1 MQRAEFV
8 VGLLGLNYYLVSWDP
23 RMLCLLQTAPFQAI
37 LQHLLPGVVASIS
50 SMALKS
56 PLSTLKTLVGLNFK
70 QGKYVKVNRRKSEE
84 QRMPCLTWPQ
94 QQ

>member
-1 MQRAEFV
+1 
-8 VGLLGLNYYLVSWDP
+8 
-23 RMLCLLQTAPFQAI
+23 MLYLLQTAPFQAI
-37 LQHLLPGVVASIS
+37 SPHLLPRVVASIS

-84 QRMPCLTWPQ
+84 IGGAKDAVPHIATATVAK
-94 QQ
+94 